1 MADSA
6 DNVLLKPFAD
16 PEAVARYVDGPPRFM
31 PGFADLHRMSAILL
45 AERMPPDARVLVV
58 GAGGGLELRAFAE
71 AHAGWTFTGVD
82 PSAEMLK
89 LAARTLDSL
98 ASRATLVEGYVE
110 DTPIGPFDAATCLL
124 TLHFLDREER
134 RRTAWEIH
142 RRLRPGA
149 PFVAAH
155 TSFPQDAT
163 QRSRWLARYAAF
175 AVSQGVD
182 PALAEGVRASVD
194 ASLSILSPE
203 DDEAVLRE
211 AGFQDVTPF
220 YAAFTWRGWVAY
232 A

>member
-110 DTPIGPFDAATCLL
+110 DAPIGPFDAATCLL

-194 ASLSILSPE
+194 ASLSILSLE

>member
-1 MADSA
+1 
-6 DNVLLKPFAD
+6 
-16 PEAVARYVDGPPRFM
+16 
-31 PGFADLHRMSAILL
+31 
-45 AERMPPDARVLVV
+45 
-58 GAGGGLELRAFAE
+58 
-71 AHAGWTFTGVD
+71 
-82 PSAEMLK
+82 
-89 LAARTLDSL
+89 
-98 ASRATLVEGYVE
+98 
-110 DTPIGPFDAATCLL
+110 
-124 TLHFLDREER
+124 
-134 RRTAWEIH
+134 
-142 RRLRPGA
+142 
-149 PFVAAH
+149 VAAH

-194 ASLSILSPE
+194 ASLSILSLE